1 MKNEPHYLAS
11 VLYPSLDPLLRPKV
25 GKPLIGYT
33 MISPSLKITMKAN
46 PCETEYRGKVVP
58 QGML

>member
-1 MKNEPHYLAS
+1 
-11 VLYPSLDPLLRPKV
+11 
-25 GKPLIGYT
+25 